1 MSNKKYWFN
10 TSKLGALKI
19 TSNSINSAKKIATTA
34 KTAKTAL
41 ANPGVSL
48 NPALKEDVI
57 QATGQRVYAGIA
69 ERYFVDASD
78 SYANAGMVIQ
88 FEHVPSGRSIA
99 FKAFITALNETY
111 SSDWAS
117 EQVYGRADPIHM
129 FKNTTRNITMGF
141 RVPASSEGEGFE
153 NLAKVQELVQYL
165 YPNYDFG
172 GRKPTAGNENSL
184 TIAQS
189 PLVRMRV
196 MNLIAGRTHAGR
208 WKKGSWEKALEGIG
222 SFESLKS
229 GDEWTANQ
237 AGEGG
242 TVAQGDG
249 AGTGGLLGIIKNF
262 TVNHNLETT
271 DYGAFELARGTI
283 IPKLLEINLDFGVV
297 HEHHIGWSSK
307 GFSNPLFPYGVNI
320 DASKPRDSATLLKE
334 QISNATNYTD
344 LMDEQR
350 EGALGQATVDQFQ
363 QNAAARYSGVF
374 GDMRSKRD
382 AKRLEETAG
391 TTSKFFVRKIRNPET
406 AAAIAGTYAASHAGA
421 TSVDISREMEIG
433 FANAG
438 GTDFDIADF
447 IDY

>member
-208 WKKGSWEKALEGIG
+208 WKKGHKKLYCKPQFG
-222 SFESLKS
+222 
-229 GDEWTANQ
+229 
-237 AGEGG
+237 
-242 TVAQGDG
+242 
-249 AGTGGLLGIIKNF
+249 
-262 TVNHNLETT
+262 
-271 DYGAFELARGTI
+271 DYGLWC
-283 IPKLLEINLDFGVV
+283 V
-297 HEHHIGWSSK
+297 
-307 GFSNPLFPYGVNI
+307 
-320 DASKPRDSATLLKE
+320 
-334 QISNATNYTD
+334 
-344 LMDEQR
+344 
-350 EGALGQATVDQFQ
+350 
-363 QNAAARYSGVF
+363 
-374 GDMRSKRD
+374 
-382 AKRLEETAG
+382 
-391 TTSKFFVRKIRNPET
+391 
-406 AAAIAGTYAASHAGA
+406 
-421 TSVDISREMEIG
+421 
-433 FANAG
+433 
-438 GTDFDIADF
+438 
-447 IDY
+447 